1 MTKLDDVNLN
11 MSKKIKELVP
21 KDIKITEDSVE
32 LVKNLIENLLLKISN
47 ECGLSF
53 SNSSKHLLTQ
63 DDILKIIA
71 KLGLN
76 KYIIDLEEEINR
88 VNKEELAWGHLSKS

>member
-47 ECGLSF
+47 EFCKTL
-53 SNSSKHLLTQ
+53 
-63 DDILKIIA
+63 
-71 KLGLN
+71 
-76 KYIIDLEEEINR
+76 
-88 VNKEELAWGHLSKS
+88 